1 MLDGTEIESGSL
13 YGEALEL
20 HTAVLGVQ
28 EVHPSNSKL
37 SSESVAESEE
47 RLRLAV
53 EAADMFAWEIDLVN
67 NTLKWSLNA
76 ARVIGCAPEE
86 LSDDPAK
93 GAFFALPEDRA
104 RILEEF
110 NSALA
115 RGDDGFSLEFCGARY
130 DVDHAYWQV
139 RGTFI
144 RNIDGSAI
152 RTIGATQNITKQ
164 KHAEETLRLVAERL
178 TTAEEAAGALIYDW
192 DIATNTVWRSN
203 GLTRILGWL
212 PEEIQAGME
221 GWAKLRHPIDQ
232 SRLAKLDTAG
242 DAQVNDHYVLEY
254 RMRHKLG
261 HYVWVLDSGRLF
273 RNAAGNVIRAAG
285 ATVDISARKK
295 AEASFSRQA
304 NLIDLSFEPIFV
316 WHPENGIVE
325 WNQGAVQLYGYS
337 REEAIGKSSHMLLQT
352 KSSISA
358 DELLTILRTKKSWTG
373 ELEQRSKNGL
383 AIFVESRQQA
393 IDSDGEL
400 LILETNHDISQRK
413 RAETHNARMAAVA
426 LASHDALFGITLD
439 GIVETWNPAAE
450 RLFGYSSSEIIGQH
464 VRILAQPDRHEEQR
478 DLIRRAHKNETVG
491 PYDARRLHKNGSL
504 VDVSVALAPVKA
516 PDGGVISL
524 SVAIH
529 DIGDRKEWEER
540 QRLMTRELA
549 HRIKNS
555 FAVLQ
560 GILHSTLRTARN
572 PQEFADAF
580 SGRLHSLSAAQDVLT
595 DNNWKGAELG
605 QLARRQLSVYIAD
618 GDKQIDIAGPEVNL
632 PPEYA
637 TPLGLIFNELAT
649 NALKYGALSVPAG
662 NIQLFWWV
670 ERHSKT
676 KSKVSI
682 TWRERGG
689 PEVTPPTAQGFG
701 SVLIK
706 RSFADAKVDNFFEPE
721 GLTCKIELM
730 MNIVKRLKRS
740 RKPKVQLP

>member
-1 MLDGTEIESGSL
+1 MEPKLVFER
-13 YGEALEL
+13 YGVAKLGNCERLF
-20 HTAVLGVQ
+20 LGVL
-28 EVHPSNSKL
+28 EVRT
-37 SSESVAESEE
+37 SESQLSTESVSESEE
-47 RLRLAV
+47 RLRLAI
-53 EAADMFAWEIDLVN
+53 EAADMFAWEIDLVS
-67 NTLKWSLNA
+67 NTLKWAHNS
-76 ARVIGCAPEE
+76 ARVIGCAEE
-86 LSDDPAK
+86 NLSEDPAK
-93 GAFFALPEDRA
+93 GAFFALPEDRV
-104 RILEEF
+104 RILDEF
-110 NSALA
+110 NGALA
-115 RGDDGFSLEFCGARY
+115 RGEDSYTLKFRGASGDAER
-130 DVDHAYWQV
+130 AFWQV

-144 RNIDGSAI
+144 RNAEGVVI

-164 KHAEETLRLVAERL
+164 KRAEDTLRLVAERL

-212 PEEIQAGME
+212 PEEIEAGME

-232 SRLAKLDTAG
+232 SRLDKLAAAD

-261 HYVWVLDSGRLF
+261 HHVWVLDSGRLF
-273 RNAAGNVIRAAG
+273 RDEAGRVIRTAG

-295 AEASFSRQA
+295 VEASFSRQA

-325 WNQGAVQLYGYS
+325 WNRGAMQLYGYS
-337 REEAIGKSSHMLLQT
+337 REEAIGMSSHMLLQT

-358 DELLTILRTKKSWTG
+358 DELLEILKTRKSWTG
-373 ELEQRSKNGL
+373 ELEQRAKDGRH
-383 AIFVESRQQA
+383 IFVESRHQA

-413 RAETHNARMAAVA
+413 QAETHNARMAAVA

-450 RLFGYSSSEIIGQH
+450 RLFGYTSSEIIGQH
-464 VRILAQPDRHEEQR
+464 IRILAEPEKHEEQR
-478 DLIRRAHKNETVG
+478 DLMRRAHGNETVG
-491 PYDARRLHKNGSL
+491 PYDARRLHKDGSY

-516 PDGGVISL
+516 PDGKVISL

-529 DIGDRKEWEER
+529 DIGDRKEWEAR

-605 QLARRQLSVYIAD
+605 QLARRQLVAYVVG
-618 GDKQIDIAGPEVNL
+618 GDSRIDITGPEVNL

-637 TPLGLIFNELAT
+637 TPIGLIFNELAT
-649 NALKYGALSVPAG
+649 NAMKYGALSVPAG
-662 NIQLFWWV
+662 NIQLFWRV
-670 ERHSKT
+670 EKLSKT
-676 KSKVSI
+676 KLKISI

-689 PEVTPPTAQGFG
+689 PEVTPPASQGFG
-701 SVLIK
+701 SVLIE
-706 RSFADAKVDNFFEPE
+706 RSFADAKVENFFEPE
-721 GLTCKIELM
+721 GLTCKIELT
-730 MNIVKRLKRS
+730 MNIVKKLKRR
-740 RKPKVQLP
+740 RKPKIYPP